1 MTIVG
6 NSKFLGSVFHYM
18 EKGFEFQVTF
28 SCKEIKD
35 EDLGIKLAKIEN
47 ITVKDSSG
55 EDRSFMVDME
65 KVHNECME
73 RAIKTLAMHNP
84 PEI

>member
-1 MTIVG
+1 MG
-6 NSKFLGSVFHYM
+6 DSKFLGSVFHYM

-28 SCKEIKD
+28 SCKEITD
-35 EDLGIKLAKIEN
+35 EDLGIKLAKVEN
-47 ITVKDSSG
+47 IKVKDSSG

-73 RAIKTLAMHNP
+73 RAIKIISIHTP
-84 PEI
+84 PKI